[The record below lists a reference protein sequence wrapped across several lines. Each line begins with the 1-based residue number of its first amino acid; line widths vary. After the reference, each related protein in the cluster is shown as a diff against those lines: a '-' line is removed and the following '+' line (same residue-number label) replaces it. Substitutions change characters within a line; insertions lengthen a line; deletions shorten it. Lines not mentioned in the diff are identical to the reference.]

1 LKKADKISGVILAG
15 GAGKRF
21 GGKTK
26 SRMAVGG
33 IPIMTRMVKIL
44 DEIFNEI
51 IIVTN
56 TPEEF
61 REYVNVKLVKDKH
74 IKVGP
79 LGGIHAAM
87 SIATNP
93 YLFVFAGDMPFVS
106 KDLILEM
113 ISCFEKSDCDVLIP
127 RLEKYNE
134 PLHAIYSLSAF
145 IKLETY
151 LLTRKDYAIRDFL
164 SGLNVKYMD
173 LENTDSNRKIFTNI
187 NSPSDLLAAEDI
199 LLQYNLN
206 ISQ

>member
-1 LKKADKISGVILAG
+1 LKTAHKISGVILAG
-15 GAGKRF
+15 GAATRL

-44 DEIFNEI
+44 DEIFSEL

-56 TPEEF
+56 TPDEF
-61 REYVNVKLVKDKH
+61 REYLNVRLVQDIH
-74 IKVGP
+74 YKVGP

-106 KDLILEM
+106 KDLILEQ
-113 ISCFEKSDCDVLIP
+113 IACFEKSDCDVLIP
-127 RLEKYNE
+127 RLEKYDE
-134 PLHAIYSLSAF
+134 PLHAIYSRSAF

-151 LLTRKDYAIRDFL
+151 LLTKKDYAIRDFL
-164 SGLNVKYMD
+164 SGLKVKYLKLEITD
-173 LENTDSNRKIFTNI
+173 LNRKIFTNI
-187 NSPSDLLAAEDI
+187 NSPGDLMAAEDF
-199 LLQYNLN
+199 LSENNLN
-206 ISQ
+206 IS